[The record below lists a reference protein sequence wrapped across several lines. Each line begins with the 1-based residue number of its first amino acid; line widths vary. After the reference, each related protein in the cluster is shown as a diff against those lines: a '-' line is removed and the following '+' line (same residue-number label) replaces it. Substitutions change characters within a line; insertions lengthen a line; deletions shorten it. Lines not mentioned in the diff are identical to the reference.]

1 MIDTH
6 AHLYLDDFQGETEEV
21 IHRSL
26 EAGIEEL
33 WLPAISASSLP
44 AMHQLD
50 RDYPGLFR
58 LFAGLHPEEV
68 KDNYTHELTLIEN
81 AWQEQAYQGIG
92 EIGLDFYWDRTYVK
106 EQLQALNRQLDWAV
120 SLEVPVI
127 LHVREAFETIMPL
140 IRTYYG
146 KPLRGIFHSFA
157 GGPEE
162 AAELTSTGQFLL
174 GINGT
179 ITFRKSPLAEFL
191 SQIPLRYLVTET
203 DAPYLTPVPFRG
215 KRNEPSYIPFI
226 IDKLASIYGLP
237 AETVKQATAENA
249 KRLLYTHGI

>member
-6 AHLYLDDFQGETEEV
+6 AHLYLEEFQGETEEV
-21 IHRSL
+21 IQRSL
-26 EAGIEEL
+26 KAGIEEI
-33 WLPAISASSLP
+33 WLPAVSASDLP
-44 AMHQLD
+44 AMHQLN

-58 LFAGLHPEEV
+58 LFAGLHPEKVTE
-68 KDNYTHELTLIEN
+68 NYARELTLIET
-81 AWQEQAYQGIG
+81 AWQKQAYQGIG

-157 GGPEE
+157 GGSEE

-179 ITFRKSPLAEFL
+179 ITFRKSTLARFL
-191 SQIPLRYLVTET
+191 SEISLRYLVTET
-203 DAPYLTPVPFRG
+203 DSPYLTPVPYRG
-215 KRNEPSYIPFI
+215 KRNEPSNIPFI
-226 IDKLASIYGLP
+226 IDKLASIYDLP
-237 AETVKQATAENA
+237 AEIVAQATAENA
-249 KRLLYTHGI
+249 KRLLFPHGI